1 MIAKASYYEKIWE
14 MNNMEEQEQ
23 LKADY
28 DAYSPV
34 TGNFCVLAEADETSG
49 VTSYMCM
56 ESGYCTT
63 DRLEIGSDA
72 VEHFEESITELMRD
86 ARIEDDESGLVWHPS
101 FLQFPFG
108 MLYIAGSGAHDMH
121 WEVAHIVAVE
131 EHEKTKYPV
140 PGREGEYFTSKL
152 DVDNA
157 KVFDKLDFENALDAL
172 YSIVQGVAR

>member
-14 MNNMEEQEQ
+14 MNNTKEQEQ

-34 TGNFCVLAEADETSG
+34 TGNFCVLAEADETTN

-63 DRLEIGSDA
+63 DKLIIGSTE
-72 VEHFEESITELMRD
+72 VEKYEESITELMRD
-86 ARIEDDESGLVWHPS
+86 ARIEDDESGFVWHPS

-121 WEVAHIVAVE
+121 WEVAEVVSITGE
-131 EHEKTKYPV
+131 ERLKYPI
-140 PGREGEYFTSKL
+140 PGQEGQYFTSKL

-172 YSIVQGVAR
+172 YSIVQEVVS

>member
-1 MIAKASYYEKIWE
+1 MS
-14 MNNMEEQEQ
+14 EE

-28 DAYSPV
+28 DAHSPV
-34 TGNFCVLAEADETSG
+34 TGNFCVLAEADVDTN

-56 ESGYCTT
+56 ESGYSTT
-63 DRLEIGSDA
+63 DKLQIGSDA
-72 VEHFEESITELMRD
+72 VEQFEESITELMRD
-86 ARIEDDESGLVWHPS
+86 ARIEDEESGLVWHPS

-108 MLYIAGSGAHDMH
+108 ILYIAGTGAHDMH
-121 WEVAHIVAVE
+121 WEVAEVVDVQ
-131 EHEKTKYPV
+131 EHAKTMYPV

-172 YSIVQGVAR
+172 YSIVQGVMS